1 LLISCNVSAS
11 PSCRWPRFKSIF
23 DDNVASVMRVPYAD
37 VKLPSR
43 PHAIGLRYAQF
54 ASGIL
59 TLNEGY
65 DDDIL
70 VANLKRLR
78 GEVDK
83 FLNRTADRLAA
94 KTRLVFLLNNY
105 HAILHILTT
114 HRHLS
119 SEDYKYWTE
128 VASSQ
133 TSQLV
138 EVELEETFP
147 QLVKMLRAAREA
159 EAQARREGRSGA
171 QVVFTP
177 GQCDYP
183 TYKSVVQRFE
193 KDWKS
198 GIERFHA
205 SIQKNFLQPD
215 VDTSSGGSSGS
226 AAAASGA
233 GKAAGGQRVQGT
245 AASSKVHVND
255 IFMRTLSQLMLYCE
269 TMGKLQKEYF
279 DSQPDRR
286 QVSELLV
293 PPRLITIE
301 AKKYTQA

>member
-1 LLISCNVSAS
+1 
-11 PSCRWPRFKSIF
+11 
-23 DDNVASVMRVPYAD
+23 MRVPYAE
-37 VKLPSR
+37 VKFPSR

-83 FLNRTADRLAA
+83 FLNRTADRLQP

-119 SEDYKYWTE
+119 SEDYKYWSD
-128 VASSQ
+128 VASSG

-147 QLVKMLRAAREA
+147 QLVKMLRAFREA
-159 EAQARREGRSGA
+159 EAQAKREGRSGPSITLP
-171 QVVFTP
+171 V
-177 GQCDYP
+177 GSCDYS

-193 KDWKS
+193 KDWKA

-215 VDTSSGGSSGS
+215 VDTTSGGSTGG
-226 AAAASGA
+226 AAAGSSG
-233 GKAAGGQRVQGT
+233 KSTGGQRVQGT

-269 TMGKLQKEYF
+269 TMGKLQKEHF
-279 DSQPDRR
+279 DTQPDRR